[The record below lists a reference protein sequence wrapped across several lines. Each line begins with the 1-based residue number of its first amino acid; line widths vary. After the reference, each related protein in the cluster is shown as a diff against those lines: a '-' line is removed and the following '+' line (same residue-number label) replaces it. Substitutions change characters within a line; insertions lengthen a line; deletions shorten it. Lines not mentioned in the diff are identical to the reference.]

1 MSSKSNGKSNHSTKK
16 ISVEKAVRERYEQGA
31 QVQEAA
37 LCCPVDYDE
46 KYLEVI
52 PEEIIERDYGCGDP
66 SKYARPG
73 ETVLD
78 LGSGTGKICYIIS
91 QKVGEEGKVIGV
103 DINDEM
109 LGLAR
114 SYQKEIGD
122 KIGYHNID
130 FRRGK
135 IQDLKLD
142 LDKADV
148 FLKENPIKDAS
159 DLLSYEEFIEG
170 QQKNQPLIADGSVDL
185 VVSNCVLNLV
195 KDEDKK
201 KLFAE
206 IHRVLKKGGRV
217 AISDIVSDEDIPEH
231 LKNDP
236 ELWSGCISGALKEDE
251 FLQAFADVGFY
262 GIRIESRQEEPWQT
276 IEGIEFR
283 SLTLTAY
290 KGKEGPCLER
300 NQAVIYR
307 GPWKAVIDD
316 DGHTLHRGERMAV
329 CDKTFKIY
337 AQEPYI
343 GDIIPLEPYADIPLQ
358 EADSF
363 ACNKSAR
370 RHPRETKGLEY
381 DKTELA
387 DGPVCG
393 PDGCC

>member
-31 QVQEAA
+31 RAPEAA

-52 PEEIIERDYGCGDP
+52 PEEILERDYGCGDP
-66 SKYARPG
+66 SQYARPG

-91 QKVGEEGKVIGV
+91 QKVGKEGKVIGV
-103 DINDEM
+103 DMNDEM

-114 SYQKEIGD
+114 SYQKEIGN
-122 KIGYHNID
+122 KIGYHNIE
-130 FRRGK
+130 FRRSK

-159 DLLSYEEFIEG
+159 DLPGYEEFIER
-170 QQKNQPLIADGSVDL
+170 QQKNQPLIADASVDL

-201 KLFAE
+201 KLFSE

-217 AISDIVSDEDIPEH
+217 AISDIVADEEIPEH

-236 ELWSGCISGALKEDE
+236 ELWSGCISGALKEEE
-251 FLQAFADVGFY
+251 FLQAFSDVGFY

-329 CDKTFKIY
+329 CAKTFEIY
-337 AQEPYI
+337 SKEPYLE
-343 GDIIPLEPYADIPLQ
+343 DIIPLEPYEDIPLQ
-358 EADSF
+358 EAESF

-370 RHPRETKGLEY
+370 RHARETKGLEY

>member
-130 FRRGK
+130 FRRSK

-148 FLKENPIKDAS
+148 FLKENPIKNAS

>member
-31 QVQEAA
+31 RAPQAA

-52 PEEIIERDYGCGDP
+52 PEDILERDYGCGDP
-66 SKYARPG
+66 SQYARPG

-91 QKVGEEGKVIGV
+91 QKVGKEGKVIGV
-103 DINDEM
+103 DMNDEM

-114 SYQKEIGD
+114 SYQKEIGN
-122 KIGYHNID
+122 KIGYHNIE
-130 FRRGK
+130 FRRSK

-159 DLLSYEEFIEG
+159 DLPGYEEFIER
-170 QQKNQPLIADGSVDL
+170 QQKNQPLIADASVDL

-201 KLFAE
+201 KLFCE

-217 AISDIVSDEDIPEH
+217 AISDIVADEEIPEH

-329 CDKTFKIY
+329 CAKTFEIY
-337 AQEPYI
+337 SKEPYLE
-343 GDIIPLEPYADIPLQ
+343 DIIPLEPYEDIPLQ
-358 EADSF
+358 EAESF

>member
-337 AQEPYI
+337 SQEPYI

>member
-31 QVQEAA
+31 RAPQAA

-52 PEEIIERDYGCGDP
+52 PEEILERDYGCGDP
-66 SKYARPG
+66 SQYARPG

-91 QKVGEEGKVIGV
+91 QKVGKEGKVIGV
-103 DINDEM
+103 DMNDEM

-114 SYQKEIGD
+114 SYQKEIGN
-122 KIGYHNID
+122 KIGYHNIE
-130 FRRGK
+130 FRRSK

-159 DLLSYEEFIEG
+159 DLPGYEEFIER
-170 QQKNQPLIADGSVDL
+170 QQKNQPLIADASVDL

-201 KLFAE
+201 KLFSE

-217 AISDIVSDEDIPEH
+217 AISDIVADEEIPEH

-236 ELWSGCISGALKEDE
+236 ELWSGCISGALKEEE
-251 FLQAFADVGFY
+251 FLQAFSDVGFY

-329 CDKTFKIY
+329 CAKTFEIY
-337 AQEPYI
+337 SKEPYLE
-343 GDIIPLEPYADIPLQ
+343 DIIPLEPYEDIPLQ
-358 EADSF
+358 EAESF

-370 RHPRETKGLEY
+370 RHARETKGLEY

>member
-103 DINDEM
+103 DMNDEM

-159 DLLSYEEFIEG
+159 DLMSYEEFIEG

-337 AQEPYI
+337 SKEPYV
-343 GDIIPLEPYADIPLQ
+343 DIIPLEPYEDIPLQ
-358 EADSF
+358 EAESF